1 MEEMEVQETLEEICE
16 ALYQLNQK
24 KMLYEFL
31 LAHMNK
37 ENSTVFQADYVFLQL
52 ENIHHD
58 IFFYDDLFRQ
68 KIEQ

>member
-1 MEEMEVQETLEEICE
+1 MEVQETLEEINE
-16 ALYQLNQK
+16 ALDQLNEK

-31 LAHMNK
+31 LEHMNK
-37 ENSTVFQADYVFLQL
+37 ENSTIFQSDYVFSQL

-68 KIEQ
+68 KMNIK